1 MRCERCLRVLEPAED
16 FSCIES
22 RALCGTC
29 LKKMN
34 AGAIG
39 HFLRDVD
46 GDMRSF
52 VHAYNTMMERRE
64 ALRKGGGEWRKK
76 SLLRV
81 SLVNGSAS
89 QDATQ
94 RQMV

>member
-1 MRCERCLRVLEPAED
+1 MRCERCLRVLEPHENH
-16 FSCIES
+16 SCITS
-22 RALCGTC
+22 RGVCGPC

-64 ALRKGGGEWRKK
+64 ALRKGVANGERKVFCAF
-76 SLLRV
+76 RW
-81 SLVNGSAS
+81 
-89 QDATQ
+89 
-94 RQMV
+94 